1 MTKYPLKGYPLASS
15 TWDRQELQ
23 AIQEV
28 IDNDI
33 FTMGKK
39 VSECEKDFAKFVG
52 SKYAVMT
59 SSGSTA
65 NLIATAALF
74 YTKHNKLKRG
84 DEVIVPAVSWS
95 TTYYPLYQY
104 GLKLKFVDIDLET
117 LNYDLQSL
125 QDVITDSTRMIMCVN
140 LLGNPN
146 DFDRIRAIIAGRNII
161 LLEDNCES
169 MGAEYKG
176 KQAGTFGVMGTF
188 STFFSH
194 HIATMEGGFVVTDNE
209 ELYHILLCLRAH
221 GWTRNLPKDNLVA
234 PKSDSWF
241 HESFRFVL
249 PGYNVRPVEMSG
261 AIGIIQLKKLPTFL
275 EYRRKNAELFC
286 KYFQNHPDFIIQKQ
300 IGLSSWF
307 GFSLIIRPD
316 SMIQREDILQQLDK
330 NNIEYR
336 PIVAGDFTQNE
347 VLSYFDYEV
356 HGSLKN
362 AKHLHNNGFF
372 VGNHQVDIT
381 DSLHLLKAVIDGG
394 GGVTNPL
401 NSYIKHSVVNDS
413 INNKHFN
420 PALRFAR
427 SA

>member
-1 MTKYPLKGYPLASS
+1 MQNYQLASS
-15 TWDRQELQ
+15 TWDEKELQ
-23 AIQEV
+23 AIQDV
-28 IDNDI
+28 IKSDM

-39 VSECEKDFAKFVG
+39 VAEFEKDFAKFVG

-74 YTKHNKLKRG
+74 YTKNPKLKRG

-117 LNYDLQSL
+117 LNYDLEALSNAIS
-125 QDVITDSTRMIMCVN
+125 DKTKMIMVVN

-146 DFDRIRAIIAGRNII
+146 DFDAINELIKNRNII

-194 HIATMEGGFVVTDNE
+194 HMATMEGGFVVTDNE

-221 GWTRNLPKDNLVA
+221 GWTRNLPKENKVA
-234 PKSDSWF
+234 NKSDDWF
-241 HESFRFVL
+241 SESFRFVL

-261 AIGIIQLKKLPTFL
+261 AIGIEQLKKLPTFL
-275 EYRRKNAELFC
+275 KHRRENAKLFFQ
-286 KYFQNHPDFIIQKQ
+286 YFNNHPDFIMQKE
-300 IGLSSWF
+300 IGFSSWF
-307 GFSLIIRPD
+307 GFSLIIRPE
-316 SMIQREDILQQLDK
+316 SKLKRIDIIKILEK

-336 PIVAGDFTQNE
+336 PIVTGDFTQNE
-347 VLSYFDYEV
+347 VMKYFDYEIFRD
-356 HGSLKN
+356 LKN
-362 AKHLHNNGFF
+362 AKILHKNGFF
-372 VGNHQVDIT
+372 VGNHQEDI
-381 DSLHLLKAVIDGG
+381 SEQINLLEKVLD
-394 GGVTNPL
+394 NM
-401 NSYIKHSVVNDS
+401 
-413 INNKHFN
+413 
-420 PALRFAR
+420 
-427 SA
+427 